1 MAKEGQSITLNQEQ
15 HKAFMDYLA
24 TTRHPERDTLIYLLT
39 YRAGMRIGTIAQL
52 KIGDIL
58 DTSNNVKQVITL
70 RKSITKG
77 SKTTMAYIS
86 HPELQESIV
95 EYVKLLESKGKR
107 GRVQAASNLFLT
119 QKGYP
124 LSPNVASQIML
135 KHYNKAG
142 FEGSSSHQG
151 RAGFATNC
159 LKKGMDIVAVSK
171 LMSHTSLNTTMR
183 YIRHDQEE
191 LSNMVAKL

>member
-1 MAKEGQSITLNQEQ
+1 MAKEGQSITLNEEQ
-15 HKAFMDYLA
+15 HILFLEYLA
-24 TTRHPERDTLIYLLT
+24 NTRHPERDMLIYLLT

-52 KIGDIL
+52 TISDL
-58 DTSNNVKQVITL
+58 MNTSGEVKKVITL

-86 HPELQESIV
+86 HPELQEAIV
-95 EYVKLLESKGKR
+95 KYLKVRKNKKSEYVFVS
-107 GRVQAASNLFLT
+107 

-124 LSPNVASQIML
+124 ISPNVASQIML

-142 FEGSSSHQG
+142 FEGSSAHQG

-171 LMSHTSLNTTMR
+171 LMSHSSLNTTMR

>member
-15 HKAFMDYLA
+15 HEDFLAYLS
-24 TTRHPERDTLIYLLT
+24 TTRHPERDTLMYMLT
-39 YRAGMRIGTIAQL
+39 YRAGMRIGAVAQL
-52 KIGDIL
+52 LVSDIV
-58 DTSNNVKQVITL
+58 DTSGKVKQVVTL

-77 SKTTMAYIS
+77 SKTTMSYIS
-86 HPELQESIV
+86 HAELQGAIRN
-95 EYVKLLESKGKR
+95 YLKLLESKGSR
-107 GRVQAASNLFLT
+107 GREARPDELFLT

-124 LSPNVASQIML
+124 LTPNVASQIML

-142 FEGSSSHQG
+142 YEGSSSHQG

-159 LKKGMDIVAVSK
+159 LKSGMDIVAVSK
-171 LMSHTSLNTTMR
+171 LMSHTSLNTTMN
-183 YIRHDQEE
+183 YIRHNQEE